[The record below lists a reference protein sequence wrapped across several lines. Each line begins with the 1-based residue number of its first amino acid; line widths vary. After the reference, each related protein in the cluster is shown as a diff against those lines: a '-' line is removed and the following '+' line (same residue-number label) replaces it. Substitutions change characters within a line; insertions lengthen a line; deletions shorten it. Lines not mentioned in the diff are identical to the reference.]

1 MEVQCGW
8 GRLIFA
14 HTFADP
20 PSLVEAVLKEKSGQ
34 RDIAFYVT
42 DPQIALK
49 AAPHELFLDPSTTY
63 RLNLETYEPEESALA
78 GFEVGVIESRAEL
91 DEINRIYAVRQMVP
105 LDADLVWEHRAD
117 APYAYYVARQ
127 LETGRIL
134 GVAMGI
140 DHMACFEDIMNGCSL
155 WALAVD
161 PQAEY
166 PGVGRALVHHVCR
179 HYQERSRQWLD
190 LSVMHDNES
199 AIRLY
204 QQIGF
209 EKVAVLAIKCRNQ
222 INEQLFVSTPVVEGF
237 NIYAEIIIKEALRRG
252 IAVDPIDPPRGFFK
266 LSMGGRTVTCRESL
280 TELTSAIAMTRS
292 DDKQLTR
299 DLLTQAGIKTPDQIQ
314 HAAMADSV
322 AFLKK
327 HGSVVVKPVH
337 GEQGHGV
344 FVDIRTNKDL
354 ENAVA
359 AARHFDDNILIEQFV
374 EGDDLR
380 IIVINQQVVAA
391 AVRKPAEVTGTGQ
404 HTVQELIE
412 RLSRRRSAAT
422 GGESRIPLDSETKR
436 CVESAGYSLEDTLP
450 DGVSVRVRKTANLHT
465 GGTIHDVTEDLHP
478 TLASAA
484 VQAAIAL
491 EIPVVG
497 FDFMVP
503 AISGEDYVVIEA
515 NERPGLANHEPQP
528 TAERFI
534 DFLFPQTR
542 SADVVN
548 LNIKSS

>member
-20 PSLVEAVLKEKSGQ
+20 PSLVEAVLKEKPGQ

-63 RLNLETYEPEESALA
+63 RLNLETYETEESALA
-78 GFEVGVIESRAEL
+78 GFEVGEIESRAEL

-117 APYAYYVARQ
+117 APYSYFVARQ
-127 LETGRIL
+127 VETGRIL

-140 DHMACFEDIMNGCSL
+140 DHMACFDDIMNGCSL

-166 PGVGRALVHHVCR
+166 PGVGRALVHHICR
-179 HYQERSRQWLD
+179 HYQERGRQWLD

-209 EKVAVLAIKCRNQ
+209 EKIAVLAIKCRNQ

-299 DLLTQAGIKTPDQIQ
+299 DLLIQAGIKTPYQIQ
-314 HAAMADSV
+314 HGAMADSIE
-322 AFLKK
+322 FLEK
-327 HGSVVVKPVH
+327 HKSVVVKPVH
-337 GEQGHGV
+337 GEQGRGV
-344 FVDIRTNKDL
+344 FVDIRTNDDL
-354 ENAVA
+354 KNAITA
-359 AARHFDDNILIEQFV
+359 AQHFGDNILLEQFV

-391 AVRKPAEVTGTGQ
+391 AVRKPAEITGTGQ

-478 TLASAA
+478 TLAAAA

-503 AISGEDYVVIEA
+503 AVSGEEYVVIEA

-542 SADVVN
+542 SAEVVN
-548 LNIKSS
+548 PTSKQQ